1 MTCDPLQEVLETLQM
16 AGWKIPALSL
26 GERREIHET
35 EEWVELQELV
45 SEKFL
50 TIDYRK
56 LILDALYAA
65 YQGNRLE
72 DRS

>member
-1 MTCDPLQEVLETLQM
+1 
-16 AGWKIPALSL
+16 L

-35 EEWVELQELV
+35 EEWIELQELV

-56 LILDALYAA
+56 LILDALYAI